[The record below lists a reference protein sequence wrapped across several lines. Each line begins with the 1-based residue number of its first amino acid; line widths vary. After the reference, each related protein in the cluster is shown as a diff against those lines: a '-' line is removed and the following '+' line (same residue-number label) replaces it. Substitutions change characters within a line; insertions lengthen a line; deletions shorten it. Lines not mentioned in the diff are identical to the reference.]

1 MASTGRSLLLVLCQ
15 TAGRVTTKLSKISV
29 WNSIACVAAS
39 VLASDSEYRFM
50 DRMYAQR
57 MGNSG
62 VNPLGVATAYSQNMY
77 GPKATGA
84 YVAKSRLKDGSNA
97 SVRSKSMRSGMS
109 RRSQLSKNKKPSK
122 RFNEDLDAMS
132 IRSRP
137 SQHPGKTVVR
147 DQKQPIEKP
156 TINEKKKQV
165 IDKIEKMGDNLEK
178 LRSTLNID
186 KNENNELEGAE
197 DELARDGENQIEENK
212 DEALNEEDKQKD
224 EQELHDEIDSLYY
237 GSYSESRRSGKSRK
251 SNITSATYISK
262 LEKELQE
269 ERKARE
275 RLAKELEEIKKIS
288 SEISSH
294 LGLKQTMDNKH

>member
-1 MASTGRSLLLVLCQ
+1 
-15 TAGRVTTKLSKISV
+15 
-29 WNSIACVAAS
+29 
-39 VLASDSEYRFM
+39 M

-57 MGNSG
+57 MGSSG
-62 VNPLGVATAYSQNMY
+62 ANPLGVATAYSQNMY
-77 GPKATGA
+77 GPKVAGA

-137 SQHPGKTVVR
+137 SQHPSKPAPP
-147 DQKQPIEKP
+147 KQSIEKP
-156 TINEKKKQV
+156 TITEKKKQV

-186 KNENNELEGAE
+186 KNENAEAERVE
-197 DELARDGENQIEENK
+197 DELARDEESPIEENK
-212 DEALNEEDKQKD
+212 NEPLNEEEAKQKE

-237 GSYSESRRSGKSRK
+237 GSYCESRRSGKSRR

-269 ERKARE
+269 ERRARE

-294 LGLKQTMDNKH
+294 LGLKQALDNKH

>member
-1 MASTGRSLLLVLCQ
+1 
-15 TAGRVTTKLSKISV
+15 
-29 WNSIACVAAS
+29 
-39 VLASDSEYRFM
+39 M

-77 GPKATGA
+77 GPKVTGA

-132 IRSRP
+132 IRSRQ
-137 SQHPGKTVVR
+137 SQHPTKPVGKEPKM
-147 DQKQPIEKP
+147 QIEKP
-156 TINEKKKQV
+156 TIAEKKNKL
-165 IDKIEKMGDNLEK
+165 IDKIDKMGDNLEK

-186 KNENNELEGAE
+186 KNENNELERAD
-197 DELARDGENQIEENK
+197 DELARDEEPQNEENK
-212 DEALNEEDKQKD
+212 NEPLEEGEDVKQKE

-237 GSYSESRRSGKSRK
+237 GSYCESRRSGKSRR

-294 LGLKQTMDNKH
+294 LGLKQAMDNKH

>member
-1 MASTGRSLLLVLCQ
+1 
-15 TAGRVTTKLSKISV
+15 
-29 WNSIACVAAS
+29 
-39 VLASDSEYRFM
+39 
-50 DRMYAQR
+50 MYAQR
-57 MGNSG
+57 MGSSG
-62 VNPLGVATAYSQNMY
+62 ANPLGVATAYSQNMY
-77 GPKATGA
+77 GPKVAGA

-137 SQHPGKTVVR
+137 SQHPAKPAVKE
-147 DQKQPIEKP
+147 QKQQIEKP

-178 LRSTLNID
+178 LRSTLNIE
-186 KNENNELEGAE
+186 KNENNGIEMGE
-197 DELARDGENQIEENK
+197 DELARDEELQNEENK
-212 DEALNEEDKQKD
+212 NEPLNEDEAKQK
-224 EQELHDEIDSLYY
+224 EEEELHDEIDSLYY
-237 GSYSESRRSGKSRK
+237 GSYCESRRSGKSRR

-269 ERKARE
+269 ERRARE

-294 LGLKQTMDNKH
+294 LGLKQAMDNKH